1 MRAKWIQRL
10 MIATALAWLV
20 AAGCESK
27 PEPTALSAQLEL
39 ERAQAAPVVSGPHE
53 EIRAKGEVPALAKA
67 VQAAFADS
75 KIEVVRLS
83 EPNAGQW
90 FLGKSLAGRQV
101 LVQILPVVPQQA
113 VIKITVEG
121 GDQVT
126 QELLARLAADITR
139 ATR

>member
-1 MRAKWIQRL
+1 MHAKWIRRL
-10 MIATALAWLV
+10 MMATALAWLV
-20 AAGCESK
+20 VAGCESEQ
-27 PEPTALSAQLEL
+27 EPTALSAQLEL

-53 EIRAKGEVPALAKA
+53 EIHAQGELPDLAKA
-67 VQAAFADS
+67 VQAAMANS
-75 KIEVVRLS
+75 RIEVVRLS

-90 FLGKSLAGRQV
+90 FLGRSLAGRQV

-113 VIKITVEG
+113 VIKVTVEG

-126 QELLARLAADITR
+126 QELLARLTKDITR

>member
-1 MRAKWIQRL
+1 MCAKWIWRL
-10 MIATALAWLV
+10 MMAASLGWLIL
-20 AAGCESK
+20 AGCESE
-27 PEPTALSAQLEL
+27 PEPTALTAQLEL
-39 ERAQAAPVVSGPHE
+39 EKAQAAPVVSGPHE
-53 EIRAKGEVPALAKA
+53 EIPAKGELPALAKA
-67 VQAAFADS
+67 VQTALANS

-113 VIKITVEG
+113 VIKVTVEG

-126 QELLARLAADITR
+126 QDLLARLAKDITR

>member
-1 MRAKWIQRL
+1 MHAKWIRRL
-10 MIATALAWLV
+10 MIATALVWLV
-20 AAGCESK
+20 VAGCESEQ
-27 PEPTALSAQLEL
+27 EPTALSAQLEL

-53 EIRAKGEVPALAKA
+53 EIHAKGELPALAKA
-67 VQAAFADS
+67 VQAAMADS

-90 FLGKSLAGRQV
+90 FFGKSLAGRQV

-113 VIKITVEG
+113 VIKVTVEG

-126 QELLARLAADITR
+126 QELLARLTKDITR

>member
-1 MRAKWIQRL
+1 MRAKWIWRG
-10 MIATALAWLV
+10 MMAMSLAWLI
-20 AAGCESK
+20 AAGCESEQ
-27 PEPTALSAQLEL
+27 EPTDLSAQLEL

-53 EIRAKGEVPALAKA
+53 EIHAKGELPALAKV
-67 VQAAFADS
+67 VQTALADS

-113 VIKITVEG
+113 VIKVTVEG

-126 QELLARLAADITR
+126 QELLARLTKDITR